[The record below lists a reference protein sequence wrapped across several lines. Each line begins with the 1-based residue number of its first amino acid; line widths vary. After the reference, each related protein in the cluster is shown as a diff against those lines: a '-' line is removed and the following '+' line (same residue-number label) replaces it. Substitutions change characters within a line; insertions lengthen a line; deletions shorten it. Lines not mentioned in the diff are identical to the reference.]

1 MIITS
6 KMVKAVKMMLTPMIV
21 ICNLYDGL
29 RGRRRV
35 DDGDSKN
42 TIRDVGSTALY
53 TAYTISTTYTIQT
66 TLHCLNSSMYAYIHY
81 REP

>member
-42 TIRDVGSTALY
+42 TIRDEGSTAL
-53 TAYTISTTYTIQT
+53 
-66 TLHCLNSSMYAYIHY
+66 
-81 REP
+81 